1 MRSELTRLDADVL
14 VDRMDRMRDD
24 EHLKVVMTDSWV
36 LPHPTREAEIWF
48 DWALVVFRKA
58 KKGESF
64 RLTAPS
70 TLL

>member
-1 MRSELTRLDADVL
+1 
-14 VDRMDRMRDD
+14 MDRMRDD
-24 EHLKVVMTDSWV
+24 ERLKVVMTDSLV

-48 DWALVVFRKA
+48 DWALVVFWKA